1 MQKTICSVFF
11 QPVKANRP
19 FAPTANGGYNV
30 AFEIPAA
37 AQGEY
42 HVLTVSDVYELQRNG
57 SQQQFTTPVFA
68 DALAVDLVNEWRN
81 NKIANEHGRPGIFV
95 CAGDKPTPE
104 ELNRERMIQTVWC
117 EILVNE
123 AESHW
128 VQGKRDLVSELHRE
142 AAKWLGREAYNWVHN
157 QGQVSLMACPFCATK
172 IDQTAIVCRECGNVI
187 DIDRWTQAETRKIEA
202 QAKLEKLKADL
213 GVSMK
218 PSAPPPLQPN
228 APKQVAR

>member
-19 FAPTANGGYNV
+19 FAPSLNGGYNV

-37 AQGEY
+37 APGEY
-42 HVLTVSDVYELQRNG
+42 HLITVSDVYELQRNG

-68 DALAVDLVNEWRN
+68 DALAEDLVGEWRN
-81 NKIANEHGRPGIFV
+81 NKIANEYGRPGIFV
-95 CAGDKPTPE
+95 CAGTQPTQE
-104 ELNRERMIQTVWC
+104 ELARERAIQTVWC

-123 AESHW
+123 AEGYW
-128 VQGKRDLVSELHRE
+128 VQGKRDLVSQLHRD
-142 AAKWLGREAYNWVHN
+142 AAKWLGREAFDWVHN

-187 DIDRWTQAETRKIEA
+187 DIDRWTQAQTRKIEA
-202 QAKLEKLKADL
+202 EAKLEKIKAEFGLKAPL
-213 GVSMK
+213 
-218 PSAPPPLQPN
+218 APPPLHPN
-228 APKQVAR
+228 APKPVAR